1 MGISIG
7 NVTGNIQINEQG
19 TGIQINSIIDGNI
32 DNSEIA
38 TKFIKKYGNECT
50 QEERAIIVGILNEL
64 DKQANEN
71 PVKLKETGAE
81 PWWKKIQAAL
91 SSVANIAT
99 ISNATWWPCLFKI
112 ITDFVSNINA

>member
-7 NVTGNIQINEQG
+7 NVTGNIQNNEQG
-19 TGIQINSIIDGNI
+19 SGIQINSIINGNI
-32 DNSEIA
+32 DDSEIA

-50 QEERAIIVGILNEL
+50 QKERAVIVGILNEL
-64 DKQANEN
+64 DKQAKEN
-71 PVKLKETGAE
+71 PAKLKETGIK
-81 PWWKKIQAAL
+81 PWWKKIQTAL

-99 ISNATWWPCLFKI
+99 ISSAPWWDCLFKI